1 MDDHPF
7 EVRRRGLLYAAV
19 GVSAAAL
26 AVLFGMRAVDHRE
39 QWWLWGV
46 VAALAIV
53 AYFHLIAA
61 LDARTPLFVADNHGV
76 RLRVGNDWAG
86 ITWAD
91 MGEIRV
97 EHREGWRHDSRIK
110 VVSSDGSYVF
120 TAPLGIATT
129 ATPAE
134 AEVQLASRRLS
145 ASY

>member
-1 MDDHPF
+1 MDDQPF
-7 EVRRRGLLYAAV
+7 EVRRRGTLYAAV

-26 AVLFGMRAVDHRE
+26 AILFGMRAVDHRE

-46 VAALAIV
+46 VAALVIV

-61 LDARTPLFVADNHGV
+61 LDARTPWFVADNHGV
-76 RLRVGNDWAG
+76 RLREGNDWAG

-97 EHREGWRHDSRIK
+97 EHREGWRHDPRIK

-129 ATPAE
+129 ASPAE
-134 AEVQLASRRLS
+134 AEVQLASRRHS